1 MFRACQRTI
10 NVLLCFMCFTPLFSE
25 EVDRSFHLM
34 PVPAKIEMQEGTFRL
49 DESMDIYVK
58 GEPDGRLYRGATRF
72 LRRLAGRTGLFF
84 TRHYVVSGMG
94 NDRARIVLQCRRPG
108 KIVLKEDESYSLHV
122 SPERILISA
131 ETDIGV
137 LHGLH
142 TLIQLLEAD
151 EDGYYFPAVAI
162 YDEPRFQWR
171 GLLIDVGRHF
181 LPVDVIKRN
190 LDGMAAVKLN
200 VLHWHLTED
209 QGFRVECKTFPRLH
223 ELGSD
228 GLYYTQEQIQD
239 IIAYAADRGIR
250 VMPEFDMPGHATS
263 WFVGYPELASAKGP
277 YSIIRRWGV
286 CDPVMD
292 PTRDQTYI
300 FLDAFFKEMAALFP
314 DEYMHIGGDENNGKQ
329 WNANPNIQAFM
340 KERGI
345 PDNHAMQSYFN
356 NRLLDILTKYGK
368 KMVGWDEIFHPDMP
382 TNIVIH
388 SWRGRKAMKE
398 AAQRGY
404 QTILSNGY
412 YIDLIQPT
420 DILYL
425 NDPIPDD
432 SPLSENEKRFILGGE
447 ATMWGEYVSW
457 ETVDSRIWPRTAAIA
472 ERFWS
477 PGRVRDVED
486 MYIRLDCISR
496 HLEEFG
502 LTHEKN
508 VDMMLRRLSN
518 STDIR
523 ALKVL
528 VDVIEPVKGY
538 KRGAQKKHTS
548 TSSLTRMV
556 DAARPDART
565 AREFRKRADQYVKDP
580 LKGSYDLNDLTQL
593 LVLWKKNHDEL
604 LPVIQ
609 KSPALKE
616 IKTLS
621 EDLSRIAGIGLEA
634 LNYIQTKQNAGE
646 DWLEN
651 KLNILEKS
659 KLPRAQTELMIVSA
673 IELLVRSAEKQKSD

>member
-1 MFRACQRTI
+1 
-10 NVLLCFMCFTPLFSE
+10 
-25 EVDRSFHLM
+25 
-34 PVPAKIEMQEGTFRL
+34 
-49 DESMDIYVK
+49 
-58 GEPDGRLYRGATRF
+58 
-72 LRRLAGRTGLFF
+72 
-84 TRHYVVSGMG
+84 
-94 NDRARIVLQCRRPG
+94 
-108 KIVLKEDESYSLHV
+108 
-122 SPERILISA
+122 
-131 ETDIGV
+131 
-137 LHGLH
+137 
-142 TLIQLLEAD
+142 
-151 EDGYYFPAVAI
+151 
-162 YDEPRFQWR
+162 
-171 GLLIDVGRHF
+171 
-181 LPVDVIKRN
+181 
-190 LDGMAAVKLN
+190 
-200 VLHWHLTED
+200 
-209 QGFRVECKTFPRLH
+209 
-223 ELGSD
+223 
-228 GLYYTQEQIQD
+228 
-239 IIAYAADRGIR
+239 
-250 VMPEFDMPGHATS
+250 
-263 WFVGYPELASAKGP
+263 
-277 YSIIRRWGV
+277 
-286 CDPVMD
+286 
-292 PTRDQTYI
+292 
-300 FLDAFFKEMAALFP
+300 
-314 DEYMHIGGDENNGKQ
+314 
-329 WNANPNIQAFM
+329 
-340 KERGI
+340 
-345 PDNHAMQSYFN
+345 
-356 NRLLDILTKYGK
+356 
-368 KMVGWDEIFHPDMP
+368 
-382 TNIVIH
+382 
-388 SWRGRKAMKE
+388 
-398 AAQRGY
+398 
-404 QTILSNGY
+404 
-412 YIDLIQPT
+412 IDLIQPT
-420 DILYL
+420 DFLYL

-477 PGRVRDVED
+477 PGCVRDVED
-486 MYIRLDCISR
+486 IYIRLDCISR
-496 HLEEFG
+496 HLEELG

-548 TSSLTRMV
+548 TSPLTRMV

-673 IELLVRSAEKQKSD
+673 IELLVRRAEKQKSD